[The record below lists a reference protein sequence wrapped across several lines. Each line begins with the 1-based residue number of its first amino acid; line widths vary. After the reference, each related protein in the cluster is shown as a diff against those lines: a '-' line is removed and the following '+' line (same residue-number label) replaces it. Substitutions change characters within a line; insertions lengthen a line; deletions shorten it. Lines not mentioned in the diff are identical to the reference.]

1 MTTQNPPPPPP
12 EAKRQL
18 QIQLDEAVAQGAY
31 VNFTLVNH
39 TETEFVLDFV
49 YVQPMEPRAKVRARI
64 LSSPKHAKRLLLL
77 LRDHVAHFEEQYGV
91 IDVTGAKD
99 TPMH

>member
-1 MTTQNPPPPPP
+1 MTTQNPPPPDQ
-12 EAKRQL
+12 KRQL
-18 QIQLDEAVAQGAY
+18 QIQLDDAVAQGAY

-64 LSSPKHAKRLLLL
+64 LSSPKHAKRLMLLL
-77 LRDHVAHFEEQYGV
+77 KDHVAHFEEAYGV
-91 IDVTGAKD
+91 IDVGNSKD
-99 TPMH
+99 MPVH